1 MNTIETLLAVADAY
15 KRASGV
21 EFDRTVSH
29 RVFGDSKKLSA
40 LRAGSDITIKRYNA
54 ALVWFAQ
61 NWPEGIEKPPALA
74 GLPSFTK
81 DAA

>member
-1 MNTIETLLAVADAY
+1 MNTIESLLAVADAY
-15 KRASGV
+15 KRVSGV

-54 ALVWFAQ
+54 ALVWFAE
-61 NWPEGIEKPPALA
+61 NWPEGSEKPPALA
-74 GLPSFTK
+74 GLPEFSK
-81 DAA
+81 NAA

>member
-1 MNTIETLLAVADAY
+1 MNTIENLLAVADAY

-40 LRAGSDITIKRYNA
+40 LRTGSDITIKRYNA
-54 ALVWFAQ
+54 ALVWFAE
-61 NWPEGIEKPPALA
+61 NWPDDKKKPPVLA
-74 GLPSFTK
+74 GLVETSK